1 MPETRL
7 SFSIIIPKRF
17 HTKHLIQSTEAFSYP
32 SEKLE
37 LILVEGTHPALQ
49 RNEGARVAKGD
60 ILCFWDD
67 DCRPCEDYFQK
78 VAQLFEQDEKVTAVG
93 GPAVP
98 VVENGFLKN
107 LYALALQS
115 YFVHYKMRA
124 RYLPVGNTR
133 ETDEKELI
141 GCNLCVKRKEFLE
154 LGGFKPELYPNE
166 ENEFLNRLKRKSEYK
181 IIYSPDVVV
190 YREMRDSFPFFIKRF
205 YRYGGG
211 RAKQVL
217 FDSLK
222 DNILF
227 FLPLFLL
234 LYLFIL
240 VFVRNNFYY
249 FPLLVYF
256 CCGVVFS
263 LRVVFKFKNIWIIF
277 ILPVIS
283 FLIHLS
289 YAIGFI
295 WGVIKYLIF
304 KKEKK
309 SLADVGI
316 KIEKI
321 NPL

>member
-1 MPETRL
+1 MSEARFC
-7 SFSIIIPKRF
+7 FSIIIPKRF
-17 HTKHLIQSTEAFSYP
+17 HTEHLIQGIEALGYP
-32 SEKLE
+32 PQKLE
-37 LILVEGTHPALQ
+37 LILVTGAYPALQ

-67 DCRPCEDYFQK
+67 DCRPCQDYFRK
-78 VAQLFEQDEKVTAVG
+78 VTQIFKQDEKIAAVG

-98 VVENGFLKN
+98 VVKNGFLKN

-133 ETDEKELI
+133 KTDEKELI

-166 ENEFLNRLKRKSEYK
+166 ENEFLNRLKRKNKK
-181 IIYSPDVVV
+181 IIYSPDVIV
-190 YREMRDSFPFFIKRF
+190 YREMRDSFSFFIKRF

-217 FDSLK
+217 SDSLK
-222 DNILF
+222 DNIVF
-227 FLPLFLL
+227 FLPLFWL
-234 LYLFIL
+234 LYLSIL
-240 VFVRNNFYY
+240 VLTRNNFCY

-263 LRVVFKFKNIWIIF
+263 LKAVFKSKNIWIVF
-277 ILPVIS
+277 ILPAIS

-289 YAIGFI
+289 YGIGFI
-295 WGVIKYLIF
+295 WGIMKHLIF
-304 KKEKK
+304 KRDKK
-309 SLADVGI
+309 SLTDVAI

-321 NPL
+321 NSL